1 MRPAVERFTVG
12 AGSRP
17 RANSRPICENR
28 LVSKPPLKRIYFDTN
43 MLFRWP
49 HIPSDIP
56 SMLGVANWVGTEL
69 YMPKIVEDELEGQYV
84 RAISASYDKLNADLK
99 ELNKLCRDVM
109 THDIS
114 GSQPSDDQVR
124 KAFRER
130 SELLKTHFKVST
142 IPIHEVDLET
152 LLAMAINR
160 EQPFEEIDL
169 GKNKRVVV
177 GLQDTAILFAVA
189 KHMQT
194 AGQDDRCAFISND
207 DIFHKEGAKDF
218 LKLAGVK
225 LEMFRKTSDLFS
237 DLFEHV
243 IAAIRTEWE
252 AEMNQIETSLNER
265 KEQLTPEI
273 LKLVSLSDIGRGS
286 WKRTIEIK
294 AFKVK
299 EFRMVKT
306 EWPEA
311 EYRPP
316 HAEQYRRPEG
326 SEVSISARA
335 STASDVL
342 TQSLN
347 FLGLFGG
354 SEWQEDPAPVIESL
368 TVHDTLQVSLKGTV
382 SGGRIGDFKILSVEA
397 SR

>member
-1 MRPAVERFTVG
+1 M
-12 AGSRP
+12 
-17 RANSRPICENR
+17 
-28 LVSKPPLKRIYFDTN
+28 SKPPLKRIYFDTN
-43 MLFRWP
+43 ILYRWP
-49 HIPSDIP
+49 QIPSDIP

-69 YMPKIVEDELEGQYV
+69 YVPKIVEDELEGQYA
-84 RAISASYDKLNADLK
+84 RAISATYDKMNADLK

-109 THDIS
+109 THDIR
-114 GSQPSDDQVR
+114 GTQPSDDQVR

-130 SELLKTHFKVST
+130 SELLKAHFKIST

-152 LLAMAINR
+152 LLGMAINR
-160 EQPFEEIDL
+160 DQPFEEIEL
-169 GKNKRVVV
+169 SKNKRVVV

-189 KHMQT
+189 KHMRT
-194 AGQDDRCAFISND
+194 AGEGNRCAFISND
-207 DIFHKEGAKDF
+207 DIFHKEGAKEF
-218 LKLAGVK
+218 LQAAGVK

-252 AEMNQIETSLNER
+252 AEMNQIQSSLNEQ

-273 LKLVSLSDIGRGS
+273 LKLVSLLDIGRGM

-294 AFKVK
+294 GFKIK
-299 EFRMVKT
+299 EFTMVKT

-326 SEVSISARA
+326 SEVSVSVRA
-335 STASDVL
+335 STTSDVL
-342 TQSLN
+342 AQSFN

-354 SEWQEDPAPVIESL
+354 GEWQEDPAKIIERL
-368 TVHDTLQVSLKGTV
+368 TVHDTLEVSLKGTV
-382 SGGRIGDFKILSVEA
+382 SGGRIDDFKVLSVEA